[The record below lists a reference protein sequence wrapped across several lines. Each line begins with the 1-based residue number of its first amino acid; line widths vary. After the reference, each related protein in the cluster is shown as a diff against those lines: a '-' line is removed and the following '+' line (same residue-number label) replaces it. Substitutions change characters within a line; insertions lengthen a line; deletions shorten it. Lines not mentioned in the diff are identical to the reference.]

1 MKNQGS
7 KSYPNIYI
15 YKYYVYISIIVKS
28 KQNGCGFLKQKN
40 NNISINN
47 RQISF
52 KYDIVQKFE
61 TGIELKGTEV
71 KSIREGACN
80 LKDSFAIIKNNEVVV
95 KNIHISPYEKGNIN
109 NVDPIRDRKLLLH
122 KYEILKLNNKIIKD
136 GFTLIPTKVYLK
148 KGRAKVEIALGKG
161 KKLYDKRETI
171 KKRDDEINMAKAMK
185 RDY

>member
-1 MKNQGS
+1 ME
-7 KSYPNIYI
+7 KSSGIKI
-15 YKYYVYISIIVKS
+15 ISTNK
-28 KQNGCGFLKQKN
+28 KAHFNYFL
-40 NNISINN
+40 SD
-47 RQISF
+47 F
-52 KYDIVQKFE
+52 LE
-61 TGIELKGTEV
+61 CGIELSGTEI
-71 KSIREGACN
+71 KSIKNHGCSINEA
-80 LKDSFAIIKNNEVVV
+80 FVVIKNLEAFVINM
-95 KNIHISPYEKGNIN
+95 NIAPYEKGNIYN
-109 NVDPIRDRKLLLH
+109 HDPLRNRKLLLH